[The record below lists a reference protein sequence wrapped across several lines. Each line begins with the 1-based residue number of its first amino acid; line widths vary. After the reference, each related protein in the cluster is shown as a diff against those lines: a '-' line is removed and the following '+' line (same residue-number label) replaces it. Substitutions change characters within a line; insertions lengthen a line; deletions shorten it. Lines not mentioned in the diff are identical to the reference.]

1 MFLYDIYPYTMF
13 DYRYG
18 EPSQIRKPRISQM
31 HYTMAQMRNLTT
43 TYGKKLGF
51 WLGTYNNGWF
61 RRYLNKEMLS
71 QYWMERELAYTA
83 ITGGSDFII
92 TGINI
97 PSDARHWDDFGQAMR
112 TVQKVG
118 GAISESQK
126 PKASA

>member
-1 MFLYDIYPYTMF
+1 MGGGVNSDSKYAVDDVFHWGGDFVDMFLYDIYPYTMF
-13 DYRYG
+13 DYHYG

-71 QYWMERELAYTA
+71 QYWMERELVYTA

-92 TGINI
+92 TA
-97 PSDARHWDDFGQAMR
+97 PYGQ
-112 TVQKVG
+112 
-118 GAISESQK
+118 
-126 PKASA
+126 